1 MSESFLADVRAG
13 LSSSPK
19 SLPSKYFYDAAGDAL
34 FVQIMAL
41 PEYYL
46 TRAEMEI
53 FASQANDIVSAFD
66 QDTNVPFEVI
76 ELGAGDGS
84 KTVHLLRALL
94 EQDYDFDYIPVDIS
108 ANAMRGLERDLRRE
122 LPGININPKAGD
134 YFAMLGEL
142 RATKHPKII
151 LFLGSNIGNLLD
163 QEAAQFMSGLAANL
177 VPGDKLLLGVDSIK
191 SAEIVLPAY
200 NDKSGITRQF
210 NLNLLRRINREL
222 GGNFDVTKFEHCAE
236 YDSNEGIARSFL
248 VSQCDQVVTLEG
260 ANTQYSFVQGERMKV
275 EISRKYDVKI
285 LGNILR
291 GTGFDIVDSFSDTTQ
306 YFTDYLLEIVS

>member
-19 SLPSKYFYDAAGDAL
+19 SLSSKYFYDAAGDAL

-53 FASQANDIVSAFD
+53 FATQANDIVAAFD
-66 QDTNVPFEVI
+66 QDKNVQFEVI
-76 ELGAGDGS
+76 ELGAGDGT

-94 EQDYDFDYIPVDIS
+94 ERGYDFEYIPVDIS
-108 ANAMRGLERDLRRE
+108 ANAMQGLERDLRQQLPE
-122 LPGININPKAGD
+122 LNINPKAGD
-134 YFAMLGEL
+134 YFEMLGEL
-142 RATKHPKII
+142 RSTKHPKII

-163 QEAAQFMSGLAANL
+163 QEAAEFMSSLAANL
-177 VPGDKLLLGVDSIK
+177 MLGDKLLLGVDLIK
-191 SAEIVLPAY
+191 SADIVLPAY

-210 NLNLLRRINREL
+210 NLNLLQRINREL
-222 GGNFDVTKFEHCAE
+222 GGNFDVAKFEHYAE
-236 YDSNEGIARSFL
+236 YDANEGIARSFL
-248 VSQCDQVVTLEG
+248 VSKLDQIVTLEG
-260 ANTQYSFVQGERMKV
+260 SNDEYSFAQGERMKV
-275 EISRKYDVKI
+275 EISRKYDDKI
-285 LGNILR
+285 LGHILH
-291 GTGFDIVDSFSDTTQ
+291 GSAFDIVDSFSDANR